1 VSAERGI
8 VNCHDKSVSLSVR
21 IMIYYQR
28 HTQNFRR
35 NRDGVGK
42 EWLSAYKSSNISE
55 TRQDMTK
62 VLLRSNRKSH
72 TAFDWC
78 QSQRPRM

>member
-1 VSAERGI
+1 MG
-8 VNCHDKSVSLSVR
+8 CSLFAYPNF
-21 IMIYYQR
+21 MIYYQR

-42 EWLSAYKSSNISE
+42 KWLSAYKSSNISE

-78 QSQRPRM
+78 QSQRPRMTSKRDLRS